1 MGDGW
6 HFVRTLCRSIRY
18 WTHLVNSREVVL
30 RLFSLP
36 NSCAIACCR
45 VELALYFSLRI
56 LRSFA
61 SKQMS
66 VKTNVCQRSSTTIL
80 NSHIHHFLLQLLQ
93 QEIWIWCTSINRL
106 SNSKIFFSDFEII
119 FPCFQ
124 IWSGNKFV
132 WPLTILNTNWLWQT
146 LSDWNIFTN
155 VKLFFLRFWRY
166 FWQKCIRSWNNKLQ
180 GWLQRKSNL
189 QN

>member
-1 MGDGW
+1 MIQIGPKY
-6 HFVRTLCRSIRY
+6 VSRKLLKMEAYYPRSIRY

-45 VELALYFSLRI
+45 VELALYFSLGI

-66 VKTNVCQRSSTTIL
+66 VKDLPPQYWIRIFTTFC
-80 NSHIHHFLLQLLQ
+80 NFYRKS
-93 QEIWIWCTSINRL
+93 E

-119 FPCFQ
+119 FPCFL

-146 LSDWNIFTN
+146 LSDCNIFTN
-155 VKLFFLRFWRY
+155 VKLFFLRFWKY